1 MLKTTRSTLL
11 FTSLFVA
18 TTLQAEELPR
28 PSPQKATQ
36 AILEMMQMTDE
47 LAGQASVKLGTCI
60 PALEA
65 EYEGQI
71 ACTVAVMMGAG
82 SSETQ
87 ADFYRQG
94 EKWVAQPS
102 VSQDELPFPDPAL

>member
-1 MLKTTRSTLL
+1 MLKTTLL
-11 FTSLFVA
+11 FTSLLVA
-18 TTLQAEELPR
+18 TTVQAQELPR
-28 PSPQKATQ
+28 PSPEQATQ
-36 AILEMMQMTDE
+36 AILEMMQMADE

-65 EYEGQI
+65 EHEGQI
-71 ACTVAVMMGAG
+71 ACTVAVVMGAG

-87 ADFYRQG
+87 ADFYRLG

>member
-1 MLKTTRSTLL
+1 MVALFCVTTSH
-11 FTSLFVA
+11 A
-18 TTLQAEELPR
+18 DDLPR
-28 PSPQKATQ
+28 PTNEEATE
-36 AILEMMQMTDE
+36 AVLEMMQMPE
-47 LAGQASVKLGTCI
+47 LAGSATAKLGTCI

-65 EYEGQI
+65 EHPQQI
-71 ACTVAVMMGAG
+71 ACTVSVMMGAG

-94 EKWVAQPS
+94 QKWKAQPS